1 MPNTTMSR
9 RTLPLLLTAILLL
22 TGFLLPALR
31 VTACMTA
38 NTGMPSG
45 CPMKAAISAKPI
57 KAVKPADKHGCC
69 IEKAPKPETK
79 VITASCCCTIKAAAK
94 PIVRDYRTGFN
105 VGEIAI
111 AFEHRLELPRPA
123 VLTVPSAKRTLLD
136 VQISRGPPRGSS
148 PHRGPPTLS

>member
-1 MPNTTMSR
+1 MSR
-9 RTLPLLLTAILLL
+9 RMLPLLLTAILML

-31 VTACMTA
+31 VTACLTA

-57 KAVKPADKHGCC
+57 EAAKPADEHGCC

-94 PIVRDYRTGFN
+94 PAIRDYRSAG
-105 VGEIAI
+105 A
-111 AFEHRLELPRPA
+111 AFEV
-123 VLTVPSAKRTLLD
+123 VLLCTQLCAQTDTIQTTVPVATCPELD

-148 PHRGPPTLS
+148 PLRGPPSNS

>member
-1 MPNTTMSR
+1 MSR
-9 RTLPLLLTAILLL
+9 RTLPLLLTAILML

-45 CPMKAAISAKPI
+45 CPMKAAS
-57 KAVKPADKHGCC
+57 KATTVTAKPADKHGCC

-111 AFEHRLELPRPA
+111 AFEHRLELLRPA
-123 VLTVPSAKRTLLD
+123 VLTVPSAKRILLD

-148 PHRGPPTLS
+148 PLRGPPSNS